1 MEIHLFSY
9 VECIRYRYFNFY
21 RRLHNSTDTLWQGVR
36 TFSVYTCAVALSCTL
51 SNSRAG
57 RKKPVENKMRSI
69 HVGSCMTVGVSW
81 LVVIPGRAD
90 EWCEA
95 VEVDATFWGAA
106 QWRGVDSAES
116 GVTTLC
122 RRRPPSEQRRNV
134 DRLISSLH
142 SVWTPT
148 RLMRRQ
154 LSPRPF
160 SDLEPD
166 VLSTHVSSILVSVF
180 VFFFFYC

>member
-9 VECIRYRYFNFY
+9 VECIRCLNFY
-21 RRLHNSTDTLWQGVR
+21 RRLYNSTDRLWQGVR
-36 TFSVYTCAVALSCTL
+36 TFSVCTCIVALSCTL
-51 SNSRAG
+51 CNSLAG
-57 RKKPVENKMRSI
+57 RKKLVENKMRSI

-81 LVVIPGRAD
+81 LVDISGWAD

-106 QWRGVDSAES
+106 QWRVVESAES

-122 RRRPPSEQRRNV
+122 RRRPPSDQRRNV
-134 DRLISSLH
+134 DRLISLKSRLR
-142 SVWTPT
+142 WTPT
-148 RLMRRQ
+148 RLIRRQ
-154 LSPRPF
+154 LYPRPF

-166 VLSTHVSSILVSVF
+166 VLSTHISAFLVSVF
-180 VFFFFYC
+180 IFFFFYC